1 MGKYHYQIEKQETKI
16 SGVVDLVKVKK
27 TSSGG
32 KKPSKVSNRQM
43 LEEILIRLDKQ
54 DKSWEH
60 QEEFNNQV
68 LTTINTIIKVNN
80 LKNK

>member
-1 MGKYHYQIEKQETKI
+1 MGKYHYQIQKQETKT

-27 TSSGG
+27 TSRGG

-54 DKSWEH
+54 DKRWEH

-80 LKNK
+80 LKTK